1 MNLAQMTSDAS
12 GLTGTNPTAPVNTT
26 REGDWFQPP
35 FVDARRSSLKTNDLR
50 LPPGARRAG
59 EQLLQSQ
66 LGRVRRRRS
75 RHVNAKGER

>member
-35 FVDARRSSLKTNDLR
+35 FVDAQRSR
-50 LPPGARRAG
+50 VAGGARRAG
-59 EQLLQSQ
+59 NNFFNLN
-66 LGRVRRRRS
+66 RVEFGGAG
-75 RHVNAKGER
+75 VGT